1 MIDENQTEEYEFLSD
16 AKEFLNNYKRSI
28 SKNLRLGDKAL
39 ILDFNNLA
47 SQSIEL
53 ADNLIERPE
62 ETIQLF
68 DMAASETGWISD
80 DIRTRFSSIASTQ
93 EIPIRN
99 IRSRN
104 IGKMIGINGVIR
116 KASEIR
122 PQVTN
127 IKFKC
132 PVCGAIISVLQIE
145 KEQRQPGHCS
155 CGRKGGFKEIAK
167 DMIDSQ
173 IIVLEESADDLEDGG
188 DQPKRIKVW
197 LSNDLCDLKMTKRII
212 PGNKVKII
220 GILKEVKIGKN
231 IKSPSVK
238 YDYILEANNIIPL
251 EEEVDDIEITEEDE
265 RTILEISKRP
275 DLYDYLGKSVAPGIF
290 GNDDVKKALTIQ
302 LFGGVKNIRSD
313 GSCTREQIHGLLVG
327 DPGTGKSVMLKYIQ
341 ELSRKSRY
349 VSGKGTSGVGLTAMT
364 SRDEITGD
372 WTLEAGAMVLA
383 NNGTLC
389 IDEFEKM
396 DESDRSNL
404 HEGMEQGTISVS
416 RANIQAKLNANTT
429 ILAGANPK
437 MGRFDDT
444 KELAP
449 QINLIPSLLS
459 RFDFIFIMRDIPN
472 EERDALIVDKIFSE
486 HCEDKIDSDFLDKET
501 YRKYIAYSKR
511 IHPRLGD
518 SALRVLKNYYI
529 GLRSR
534 CGDIG
539 GKKVIPM
546 GARQIEGLIRFS
558 EASAKMRLS
567 RVVTIA
573 DAEYAI
579 KIMEAYL
586 KEVGYDEENK
596 SFDIDKLSGNGAK
609 ARSNIDMVRDVIKIV
624 MNESGNAVAIDK
636 IKSLLN
642 GKIDGDDIDSII
654 EKLIK
659 NGDIFRPKKKHVQL
673 M

>member
-1 MIDENQTEEYEFLSD
+1 MNDEPKGEDEFLID
-16 AKEFLNNYKRSI
+16 AKEFLNNNKRTI
-28 SKNLRLGDKAL
+28 GKKLRLGDKAL
-39 ILDFNNLA
+39 IIDFNELA
-47 SQSIEL
+47 QHSIEI
-53 ADNLIERPE
+53 ADNLIDRPE
-62 ETIQLF
+62 ETIQLL
-68 DMAASETGWISD
+68 DIATEETEWITSD
-80 DIRTRFSSIASTQ
+80 VCIRLSSITATQ
-93 EIPIRN
+93 EVPIRN

-104 IGKMIGINGVIR
+104 LGKMIGISGIIR

-127 IKFKC
+127 MKFEC
-132 PVCGAIISVLQIE
+132 PGCGTVISVLQVE
-145 KEQRQPGHCS
+145 KEQKQPSHCS
-155 CGRKGGFKEIAK
+155 CGRKGGFCEIAK

-188 DQPKRIKVW
+188 DQPKRINVW
-197 LSNDLCDLKMTKRII
+197 LSNDLCDLKMTRRIV

-231 IKSPSVK
+231 IKNPSVK
-238 YDYILEANNIIPL
+238 YDYILEANNVIPL
-251 EEEVDDIEITEEDE
+251 EEDVDDIEITEEDE
-265 RTILEISKRP
+265 REILEISKRD
-275 DLYDYLGKSVAPGIF
+275 DLYDYLGKSVAPGIY

-302 LFGGVKNIRSD
+302 LFGGVKNKRSD
-313 GSCTREQIHGLLVG
+313 GSHTREQIHGLLVG

-349 VSGKGTSGVGLTAMT
+349 VSGKSVSGVGLTAMT
-364 SRDEITGD
+364 SRDETTGD

-437 MGRFDDT
+437 MGRFDDS

-459 RFDFIFIMRDIPN
+459 RFDFIFIMRDIPDKA
-472 EERDALIVDKIFSE
+472 RDSLIVDKIFSE
-486 HCEDKIDSDFLDKET
+486 HCEDKIDEDFLDKDT
-501 YRKYIAYSKR
+501 YRKYIAYAKR

-518 SALRVLKNYYI
+518 GALRVLKNYYI
-529 GLRSR
+529 GLRDT
-534 CGDIG
+534 CGDIA
-539 GKKVIPM
+539 GKKAIPM

-567 RVVTIA
+567 KLVTIA

-586 KEVGYDEENK
+586 KEVGYDKQSK
-596 SFDIDKLSGNGAK
+596 SFD
-609 ARSNIDMVRDVIKIV
+609 V
-624 MNESGNAVAIDK
+624 DK
-636 IKSLLN
+636 IGGTGTRQRSKLGIIKEAIRIVGNEFNGMAPLDKVKSSLDTRY
-642 GKIDGDDIDSII
+642 GSVDVDDAI

-659 NGDIFRPKKKHVQL
+659 GGDVFRPKRGFIRL